1 MLDDKLKALWT
12 RISPPQ
18 KAAFFGCLLSGYLV
32 HLYVFT
38 NIIPN
43 SDGLSRIFDPQQMT
57 VSGRWF
63 LHFASYFNGF
73 TQMPAV
79 IGLFSVLFLALA
91 AALAVSLL
99 GIRSRALSAL
109 SGALMAAFPAVG
121 YTFLYLFT
129 ASAYCFAIFLAVL
142 SVSLA
147 RRGRWHWLAGCLLLA
162 CSMGTYQAYVTVA
175 IGLSLL
181 VIFRE
186 TLDPSA
192 SFSATLRLGVRLML
206 FLAAGAVLYYGI
218 LLVFLQVKDLE
229 LLSYLG
235 MDAAS
240 SGYPFSRLPGL
251 LLDTYKQVAAFFFL
265 PGSANTFTS
274 GWMAV
279 LDLAALA
286 LGGGCFLLCMGQEGL
301 WRARWRPLGGL
312 AMLIAGIGGR
322 GRGERYVNYLAYI
335 GANREVDLA
344 RMAAAFDVSVRK
356 LCKDLRHMLAKG
368 ILPTGY
374 LDMAEG
380 KLYLTEMG
388 YRAPE
393 PEEEADPQ
401 EKAEQDAQRED
412 AILREIRQVNDEIP
426 DERMSAQIDLIE
438 RLTAQ
443 IFNCV
448 RQHPEKLSQ
457 IRQFLNYYLPT
468 TIKLMEQ
475 YVTLQNQNVK
485 TENITEG
492 MQKIED
498 LLDKVIVAF
507 QRQLDALFESD
518 VVDITADIRV
528 MEQMMAS
535 EGLTNKKDFA

>member
-18 KAAFFGCLLSGYLV
+18 KAAFFGCFLSGYLV

-251 LLDTYKQVAAFFFL
+251 LLDTLQAGGGFL
-265 PGSANTFTS
+265 LPARFRQHLHLRLDGRAGSGRAGAGRGLLPAVHGAGGALAGTLAPPGRAGHAGSAPS
-274 GWMAV
+274 GHQLRPDPQPLVRPHPPDEIRLCAG
-279 LDLAALA
+279 LS
-286 LGGGCFLLCMGQEGL
+286 GGG
-301 WRARWRPLGGL
+301 A
-312 AMLIAGIGGR
+312 AG
-322 GRGERYVNYLAYI
+322 
-335 GANREVDLA
+335 
-344 RMAAAFDVSVRK
+344 
-356 LCKDLRHMLAKG
+356 
-368 ILPTGY
+368 
-374 LDMAEG
+374 
-380 KLYLTEMG
+380 
-388 YRAPE
+388 
-393 PEEEADPQ
+393 
-401 EKAEQDAQRED
+401 
-412 AILREIRQVNDEIP
+412 
-426 DERMSAQIDLIE
+426 
-438 RLTAQ
+438 
-443 IFNCV
+443 
-448 RQHPEKLSQ
+448 
-457 IRQFLNYYLPT
+457 
-468 TIKLMEQ
+468 
-475 YVTLQNQNVK
+475 
-485 TENITEG
+485 
-492 MQKIED
+492 
-498 LLDKVIVAF
+498 
-507 QRQLDALFESD
+507 
-518 VVDITADIRV
+518 
-528 MEQMMAS
+528 
-535 EGLTNKKDFA
+535 

>member
-240 SGYPFSRLPGL
+240 SGYPFGQLPRLI
-251 LLDTYKQVAAFFFL
+251 LDSYKQVVSFFFL
-265 PGSANTFTS
+265 PGSANGFADL
-274 GWMAV
+274 WMV
-279 LDLAALA
+279 ILDLAALA
-286 LGGGCFLLCMGQEGL
+286 LGGACFLLHLGKKGL
-301 WRARWRPLGGL
+301 YRDRWRPLTALSMVALLPLGMDFGQILSPWSVPTPLMKYAFVSVYLLVLLAVGL
-312 AMLIAGIGGR
+312 LDSQGASAGLGAWVPPAAVLWGVLLLVFCLNTNNLLYTASAQAHR
-322 GRGERYVNYLAYI
+322 ATESYLT
-335 GANREVDLA
+335 RLLA
-344 RMAAAFDVSVRK
+344 RVEA
-356 LCKDLRHMLAKG
+356 C
-368 ILPTGY
+368 PGY
-374 LDMAEG
+374 ESGMEVAIVG
-380 KLYLTEMG
+380 
-388 YRAPE
+388 AIPE
-393 PEEEADPQ
+393 DQ
-401 EKAEQDAQRED
+401 
-412 AILREIRQVNDEIP
+412 
-426 DERMSAQIDLIE
+426 
-438 RLTAQ
+438 LTAQ
-443 IFNCV
+443 IDIYDQV
-448 RQHPEKLSQ
+448 DHYSVPRDTVAP
-457 IRQFLNYYLPT
+457 LNKHIYYYLNDWLNIPVAEPDEDT
-468 TIKLMEQ
+468 MIAVAASPEFQSMPLYPAQGSVQM
-475 YVTLQNQNVK
+475 VGGRVVVMLQEEYTPK
-485 TENITEG
+485 SDFEIAYEN
-492 MQKIED
+492 
-498 LLDKVIVAF
+498 
-507 QRQLDALFESD
+507 R
-518 VVDITADIRV
+518 R
-528 MEQMMAS
+528 
-535 EGLTNKKDFA
+535 

>member
-18 KAAFFGCLLSGYLV
+18 KAAFFGCFLSGYLV

-181 VIFRE
+181 VIFWE

-235 MDAAS
+235 MPPAPAIPSPASPGCCWTPTSRWRLSSSCPAPPTPSPPAGWPCWIWPRWRWAGAAS
-240 SGYPFSRLPGL
+240 CCAWGRR
-251 LLDTYKQVAAFFFL
+251 
-265 PGSANTFTS
+265 GS
-274 GWMAV
+274 
-279 LDLAALA
+279 
-286 LGGGCFLLCMGQEGL
+286 
-301 WRARWRPLGGL
+301 
-312 AMLIAGIGGR
+312 GGR
-322 GRGERYVNYLAYI
+322 A
-335 GANREVDLA
+335 GAPWAGWPCWPCSPWASTSA
-344 RMAAAFDVSVRK
+344 RSS
-356 LCKDLRHMLAKG
+356 
-368 ILPTGY
+368 
-374 LDMAEG
+374 
-380 KLYLTEMG
+380 
-388 YRAPE
+388 APG
-393 PEEEADPQ
+393 PP
-401 EKAEQDAQRED
+401 
-412 AILREIRQVNDEIP
+412 P
-426 DERMSAQIDLIE
+426 
-438 RLTAQ
+438 
-443 IFNCV
+443 
-448 RQHPEKLSQ
+448 P
-457 IRQFLNYYLPT
+457 P
-468 TIKLMEQ
+468 
-475 YVTLQNQNVK
+475 
-485 TENITEG
+485 
-492 MQKIED
+492 
-498 LLDKVIVAF
+498 
-507 QRQLDALFESD
+507 
-518 VVDITADIRV
+518 
-528 MEQMMAS
+528 
-535 EGLTNKKDFA
+535 